1 MSYVPGEYD
10 QDRTDGDLPNEAL
23 EALLR
28 LSIGVLKNILA
39 NLDQVVAP
47 LNSCGN

>member
-23 EALLR
+23 EALLGFT
-28 LSIGVLKNILA
+28 IGVLENIVTD
-39 NLDQVVAP
+39 LD
-47 LNSCGN
+47 